1 MHDLSVYPAFSRTRK
16 GRSILP
22 AGAVILLA
30 ALAVPT
36 CAVSADQATESGQA
50 GAHKNALPAQDCAPA
65 DRELPQVKIDPEF
78 TEQVMQQLASD
89 KPSERTQALSQL
101 SVKRPPVD
109 PVLLEDLLYQA
120 LNDPDAYVRGQAVYA
135 MAKQDNVEYLSVL
148 QQALADPE
156 LQVRLMVLDGLDQNE
171 WSRLLLEQAQQDNDE
186 AVREFAT
193 GKLAASTPR

>member
-1 MHDLSVYPAFSRTRK
+1 MHDLSVYSAISRTRK
-16 GRSILP
+16 GMAILP
-22 AGAVILLA
+22 VRAAILLA
-30 ALAVPT
+30 ALAAPT

-50 GAHKNALPAQDCAPA
+50 AAHKNALSAQDCTPA
-65 DRELPQVKIDPEF
+65 DGELPQVKIDPGF

-89 KPSERTQALSQL
+89 KPGERTQALSQL

-109 PVLLEDLLYQA
+109 PGLLEDLLYQA

-171 WSRLLLEQAQQDNDE
+171 WGRLLLEQAQQDDDE
-186 AVREFAT
+186 TVREFAT